1 MWNDPRVVW
10 PIAALAIILMLAT
23 WWLLRRGRR
32 RRPRAAAIC
41 IGLSVALHVLLFWL
55 VPLIT
60 QPAGGQ
66 TEGDG
71 QVPAP
76 VAEIS
81 LSDFST
87 EPLADASAA
96 GDSLAAPPLPMPTPA
111 ATAEPDSLP
120 PPPPEAPPETV
131 ETLTPDMAAIA
142 MAPRSPTIVDD
153 DILDGGLEDL
163 LSELLIDDAAAAGP
177 RTDHSP
183 AVQAAPS
190 IPVAAVPPADRPSE
204 HNTTPATA
212 VPTMAASARVVGGPP
227 NDFANRSGDAKAAAL
242 RRRGGDEQT
251 EAAVESAL
259 RWLAHYQR
267 PDGSWDPTASGAGQ
281 ERAPLG
287 EARAGAGSRA
297 TTAITGLALLSML
310 GSGNT
315 HREGPYAANVHAG
328 LSYLIRN
335 QAPDG
340 SLAGPATQ
348 FARTYS
354 HGMATLAMCEA
365 AAMTQDPQAI
375 AAARAA
381 IAFTQ
386 RQQHPTTG
394 GWRYRR
400 GEPGDTSQLGWQAMA
415 LHSAQQA
422 DIPLNARTMP
432 LIHDFL
438 RSVRGGAHGGLARYR
453 PGQAESRTMTAEA
466 LAIRLLLDEAVPAEE
481 IREAEASLLQ
491 ELPGDGQANYYYWYY
506 ASLALHQL
514 QDPAWETWNARL
526 KQQLLRTQQADGSWP
541 TDSVWGGYGGRVY
554 TTALGALSLE
564 VYYRHR

>member
-23 WWLLRRGRR
+23 WWLLRRGRA

-41 IGLSVALHVLLFWL
+41 IGLSVVLHVLLFWL

-66 TEGDG
+66 NEGDG

-87 EPLADASAA
+87 EPLADASAT
-96 GDSLAAPPLPMPTPA
+96 GESLAAPPLPMPTPA
-111 ATAEPDSLP
+111 VTAEPDSPP
-120 PPPPEAPPETV
+120 PPPPEAPPETI
-131 ETLTPDMAAIA
+131 ETLTPDMAAVA
-142 MAPRSPTIVDD
+142 MAPLSTNIVDD
-153 DILDGGLEDL
+153 DMLDGGLEDL
-163 LSELLIDDAAAAGP
+163 LSELLIDDAPAAGP
-177 RTDHSP
+177 RQDQSP
-183 AVQAAPS
+183 APAAAPS
-190 IPVAAVPPADRPSE
+190 IPVAAMPPAQQPSE
-204 HNTTPATA
+204 REATA
-212 VPTMAASARVVGGPP
+212 TPSVPAMAASARVVGGPT

-315 HREGPYAANVHAG
+315 HRDGPYAANVHAG

-335 QAPDG
+335 QTPDG

-381 IAFTQ
+381 IAYTE

-422 DIPLNARTMP
+422 NIPLNPRTMP
-432 LIHDFL
+432 LINDFL
-438 RSVRGGAHGGLARYR
+438 RSVRGGARGGLARYR

-481 IREAEASLLQ
+481 IREAQASILE

-526 KQQLLRTQQADGSWP
+526 KQQLLQTQQADGSWP

>member
-23 WWLLRRGRR
+23 WWLLRRGRT
-32 RRPRAAAIC
+32 RRPRAAAVC
-41 IGLSVALHVLLFWL
+41 IVLSVALHVLLFWL

-66 TEGDG
+66 PNGDG
-71 QVPAP
+71 QTPAP

-81 LSDFST
+81 ISDLST
-87 EPLADASAA
+87 EPLADSSAA
-96 GDSLAAPPLPMPTPA
+96 GDALAAPPLPMPARTVAPKPDVTPPA
-111 ATAEPDSLP
+111 VEPTTT
-120 PPPPEAPPETV
+120 ETI
-131 ETLTPDMAAIA
+131 ETLTPDIAALTP
-142 MAPRSPTIVDD
+142 APLSDD
-153 DILDGGLEDL
+153 MLDGGLDDL
-163 LSELLIDDAAAAGP
+163 LSELLIEDAPAAAVPSEHTAATATAAAVPAVAQPPSDSPDAAAA
-177 RTDHSP
+177 P
-183 AVQAAPS
+183 A
-190 IPVAAVPPADRPSE
+190 
-204 HNTTPATA
+204 AT
-212 VPTMAASARVVGGPP
+212 VPTIAASARVVGGPA

-242 RRRGGDEQT
+242 RRHGGDEHT

-259 RWLAHYQR
+259 RWLAYYQR

-287 EARAGAGSRA
+287 EARAGAGSRC
-297 TTAITGLALLSML
+297 TSAITGLALLSML

-381 IAFTQ
+381 IAYTQ

-422 DIPLNARTMP
+422 HIPLNPQTMP
-432 LIHDFL
+432 LVHDFL
-438 RSVRGGAHGGLARYR
+438 RSVRGGRRGGLARYR

-466 LAIRLLLDEAVPAEE
+466 LAIRLLLDEPVPAEE
-481 IREAEASLLQ
+481 IREAEASLLE

-526 KQQLLRTQQADGSWP
+526 KQELLRTQQADGSWP
-541 TDSVWGGYGGRVY
+541 TASVWGGYGGRVY

>member
-23 WWLLRRGRR
+23 WWLLRRGRK
-32 RRPRAAAIC
+32 RRPRAAAVC
-41 IGLSVALHVLLFWL
+41 IVFSVVLHVLLFWL

-60 QPAGGQ
+60 QPAGGSD
-66 TEGDG
+66 EGDG
-71 QVPAP
+71 QQPAP

-81 LSDFST
+81 ISDFTT
-87 EPLADASAA
+87 EPLADSSSA
-96 GDSLAAPPLPMPTPA
+96 GDALAAPPLPMPSPA
-111 ATAEPDSLP
+111 APVEPEPPSPVEP
-120 PPPPEAPPETV
+120 PPKTI
-131 ETLTPDMAAIA
+131 ETLTPDVASLAAPPALTDDLVDAGLDDLLNDLLLDDAPTAAIRSDA
-142 MAPRSPTIVDD
+142 PAAPRPVAS
-153 DILDGGLEDL
+153 
-163 LSELLIDDAAAAGP
+163 S
-177 RTDHSP
+177 
-183 AVQAAPS
+183 
-190 IPVAAVPPADRPSE
+190 PVAAAPASEPAHVDEPAPTPTVPAIPAI
-204 HNTTPATA
+204 
-212 VPTMAASARVVGGPP
+212 AASARVVGGPTD
-227 NDFANRSGDAKAAAL
+227 DFANRSGDAKAAAL
-242 RRRGGDEQT
+242 RRRGGDEHT
-251 EAAVESAL
+251 EAAVEAAL

-287 EARAGAGSRA
+287 EARGGAGRRCTS
-297 TTAITGLALLSML
+297 AITGLALLSML

-340 SLAGPATQ
+340 SLAGRATQ

-365 AAMTQDPQAI
+365 AAMTKDPQAI

-381 IAFTQ
+381 IAYSQ

-400 GEPGDTSQLGWQAMA
+400 GETGDTSQLGWQAMA

-422 DIPLNARTMP
+422 DIALNPRTMP
-432 LIHDFL
+432 LIHEFL
-438 RSVRGGAHGGLARYR
+438 RSVRGGQQGGLARYR

-466 LAIRLLLDEAVPAEE
+466 LAIRLLLDEPVPAAE
-481 IREAEASLLQ
+481 IREAEASLLE

-514 QDPAWETWNARL
+514 QSPAWDTWNARL
-526 KQQLLRTQQADGSWP
+526 KQELLRTQQADGSWP